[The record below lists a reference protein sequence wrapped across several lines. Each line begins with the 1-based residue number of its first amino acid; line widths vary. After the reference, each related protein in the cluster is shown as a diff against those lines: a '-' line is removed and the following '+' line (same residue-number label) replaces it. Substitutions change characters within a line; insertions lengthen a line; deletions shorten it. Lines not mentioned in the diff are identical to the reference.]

1 MYSIV
6 QRELLLQ
13 TPVLLGSL
21 LAMALGHG
29 WLTTTLEVMRLH
41 AYFTQALLPG
51 KSMLLQFPMITEDVL
66 KTASDSD
73 MSALVSILKGE
84 KDRARSLLS
93 AARHMGK
100 LDVVDAQFKGK
111 TILDSLETSLMPIFR
126 KLLGSALSHPV
137 PSSNSCSKLDFSRA
151 YRRSC
156 RSQKN

>member
-1 MYSIV
+1 MDSIV

-51 KSMLLQFPMITEDVL
+51 KSILLQFPMITEDLL
-66 KTASDSD
+66 KDASDSD
-73 MSALVSILKGE
+73 MSALVSILKGD
-84 KDRARSLLS
+84 KDRAKSLLS

-100 LDVVDAQFKGK
+100 LDVVDAQFKGNV
-111 TILDSLETSLMPIFR
+111 IFDSLQPLLMLI
-126 KLLGSALSHPV
+126 LL
-137 PSSNSCSKLDFSRA
+137 
-151 YRRSC
+151 
-156 RSQKN
+156 